1 MGDSTYR
8 SDFQLQPTK
17 FGLYAHHA
25 SVIDAYFHGFTNNP
39 DLTKPLHKHRSKF
52 YPRSINLRSPPK
64 YPIHLR
70 APPNSMKPMKL
81 DLPCFYGEDPYGW
94 LAMTECFLDYHE
106 VEDHWKVMVATM
118 HLGGDT
124 ALWMRWF
131 ELCYPRDSWVIF
143 SDMLLHRFGPG
154 EALNVNMGLSH
165 SKQTGSVAEY
175 VGLFIKLSCR
185 AVGWIDEQLLGT
197 FVRGLKEDIQDDFIA
212 LEPQSLARAMELAQ
226 IFENKLKKKTGRR
239 NFNPR
244 FISSQSTTC
253 YKPQSTPNF
262 SQIPKVATYHS
273 PANRPIFRRTQA
285 ELQERHQKGMC
296 FSYDEA
302 YSPGH
307 RCKQPHILM
316 IESESLLDRVT
327 ESTIEIPEPN
337 SDEEHQPFIED
348 TTIHLH
354 ALANR
359 KQTRGRAMR
368 LQGSIKG
375 IPIRVFIDST
385 VDRNILNP
393 KIATQLKGTIDA
405 KKTEKIVV
413 ATCQSY
419 STKCMVYV
427 VQVKLQ
433 AYEFQGNKGNESYA
447 NPPKSAVLA
456 VLEKDE
462 QFLHALATHGIIC
475 STPLSVQGLLKQF
488 SDLFEES
495 LGLSLSRAIDHRIS
509 LLLGTRPINV
519 KPYRYPYW
527 QKAKIESQVNAM
539 LQAEIIRRSLS
550 PFSSPVLLSARNK
563 GLGGS
568 VLIIAL

>member
-1 MGDSTYR
+1 
-8 SDFQLQPTK
+8 
-17 FGLYAHHA
+17 
-25 SVIDAYFHGFTNNP
+25 
-39 DLTKPLHKHRSKF
+39 
-52 YPRSINLRSPPK
+52 
-64 YPIHLR
+64 
-70 APPNSMKPMKL
+70 
-81 DLPCFYGEDPYGW
+81 
-94 LAMTECFLDYHE
+94 
-106 VEDHWKVMVATM
+106 
-118 HLGGDT
+118 
-124 ALWMRWF
+124 
-131 ELCYPRDSWVIF
+131 
-143 SDMLLHRFGPG
+143 
-154 EALNVNMGLSH
+154 
-165 SKQTGSVAEY
+165 
-175 VGLFIKLSCR
+175 
-185 AVGWIDEQLLGT
+185 
-197 FVRGLKEDIQDDFIA
+197 
-212 LEPQSLARAMELAQ
+212 
-226 IFENKLKKKTGRR
+226 
-239 NFNPR
+239 
-244 FISSQSTTC
+244 
-253 YKPQSTPNF
+253 
-262 SQIPKVATYHS
+262 
-273 PANRPIFRRTQA
+273 
-285 ELQERHQKGMC
+285 MC